1 MQNTQAI
8 QIIKAVLDEAVK
20 KGLLLNLEQCN
31 QVLQAYTV
39 IQNTIS
45 KPNDT
50 GAN

>member
-31 QVLQAYTV
+31 QVLQAYSV
-39 IQNTIS
+39 IQTTIN
-45 KPNDT
+45 K
-50 GAN
+50 ANESSTN